1 MLFIKAWSLS
11 RQALRLAS
19 VLTDG
24 PSSLSFSQYQSQPCS
39 NQSTTTSKA
48 RQRPMHSSAFPW
60 QLEDQKKVPG
70 FSFYCMHP
78 VSLLALQIDKDPLLH
93 MIHIITKISPDAVK
107 NNIISEIIWHTSDD
121 GRTCPL
127 SPTVL
132 LHRAPV
138 KNHQTIKASDK
149 LIKHNILC
157 EETRDEH

>member
-1 MLFIKAWSLS
+1 MWSLS

-24 PSSLSFSQYQSQPCS
+24 PSSLSFSQYHSQPCS
-39 NQSTTTSKA
+39 NQSTATSKA

-60 QLEDQKKVPG
+60 QLGDPRKSARN
-70 FSFYCMHP
+70 FFYCMNP
-78 VSLLALQIDKDPLLH
+78 ISLLALQIDKDPLLR
-93 MIHIITKISPDAVK
+93 MIHIITKITPDAVK
-107 NNIISEIIWHTSDD
+107 NNIMSEIILHTSDD

-138 KNHQTIKASDK
+138 KNHQTIKTSDK
-149 LIKHNILC
+149 SIKHNILS
-157 EETRDEH
+157 EETWEDC